1 MMRRRAR
8 SVVAIV
14 LLLGLTLVMT
24 TSGLAQTRTPTP
36 TPLADTPTPPPTAEP
51 TEAAPDEAA
60 PDETPPDEP
69 EVEAPPETAAQE
81 VQPGIELT
89 VYNQNVGLVK
99 EVRALD
105 LEAGDNVVRF
115 ADVAA
120 MIQPT
125 SVNVVSLTDP
135 EGMAVLEQNY
145 EYDLVNSSRLL
156 QRYIDQA
163 ITVRTAE
170 GTTISGT
177 LLSGAD
183 DLILATADGVR
194 VIKLG
199 QVQEFSFPE
208 LPEGLITRP
217 TLVWLLR
224 AAEAGEQDVR
234 VTYLTQ
240 GINWQADYVAL
251 LNADDTALSLNG
263 WVTLD
268 NRSGATYRDARL
280 KLVAG
285 DINRVEPQV
294 EEVLQ
299 MEKVAGRAMPAPQ
312 VEERAFFEYHL
323 YEVQRPVTVQDRQT
337 KQIEFASA
345 PEVEAEKVFVY
356 APSPQFFPRYGTIT
370 DPNYGVQSDTKV
382 QVRIEFV
389 NAEESGLGLPL
400 PRGTVRVYKEDIDGG
415 AELVGEDLID
425 HTPKDEELS
434 LYLGDA
440 FDIVGERVQTR
451 FRQIGERSIEESYE
465 ITIRNHKDEQVV
477 VRAIEHLFR
486 AQDAEITDSSAEP
499 QMLDATT
506 ARWDLTVPA
515 DGEVKLT
522 YTVLYRW

>member
-1 MMRRRAR
+1 MLRRRAR
-8 SVVAIV
+8 SAIATV
-14 LLLGLTLVMT
+14 LLLGLTLLIA

-36 TPLADTPTPPPTAEP
+36 TPFADTPTPPPTVEP
-51 TEAAPDEAA
+51 TEAAPE
-60 PDETPPDEP
+60 EP
-69 EVEAPPETAAQE
+69 EESEVEAPPETAAQE
-81 VQPGIELT
+81 VEPGIELT

-99 EVRALD
+99 EVRTLD

-115 ADVAA
+115 TDVAA
-120 MIQPT
+120 MIEPT

-156 QRYIDQA
+156 QRYIDQE
-163 ITVRTAE
+163 ITVRTTE

-183 DLILATADGVR
+183 DLILATDDGVR

-240 GINWQADYVAL
+240 GITWQADYVAL
-251 LNADDTALSLNG
+251 LNADDTALALNG

-268 NRSGATYRDARL
+268 NHSGAAYRDARL

-285 DINRVEPQV
+285 DINRVGPVVQD
-294 EEVLQ
+294 VLL
-299 MEKVAGRAMPAPQ
+299 MEKAAGRPAATPQ

-356 APSPQFFPRYGTIT
+356 SPSPQFFPWYGVIS
-370 DPNYGVQSDTKV
+370 DPGYGVQSDTKV

-400 PRGTVRVYKEDIDGG
+400 PRGTVRVYKEDVDGG

-425 HTPKDEELS
+425 HTPRDEELS

-440 FDIVGERVQTR
+440 FDIVGERVQTK

-465 ITIRNHKDEQVV
+465 ITIRNHKAEQVV
-477 VRAIEHLFR
+477 VRVIEHLFR
-486 AQDAEITDSSAEP
+486 AQDAEITDSSAKP
-499 QMLDATT
+499 LMLDATT

-515 DGEVKLT
+515 DGEVTLT

>member
-1 MMRRRAR
+1 
-8 SVVAIV
+8 V
-14 LLLGLTLVMT
+14 
-24 TSGLAQTRTPTP
+24 RT
-36 TPLADTPTPPPTAEP
+36 
-51 TEAAPDEAA
+51 
-60 PDETPPDEP
+60 
-69 EVEAPPETAAQE
+69 
-81 VQPGIELT
+81 
-89 VYNQNVGLVK
+89 
-99 EVRALD
+99 LD
-105 LEAGDNVVRF
+105 LDAGDNVVRF
-115 ADVAA
+115 SDVAA

-125 SVNVVSLTDP
+125 SVHVVSLTDP
-135 EGMAVLEQNY
+135 DAMTVLEQNY

-156 QRYIDQA
+156 QRYIDQP
-163 ITVRTAE
+163 ISVRTTE
-170 GTTISGT
+170 GTSISGT

-194 VIKLG
+194 VVKLS
-199 QVQEFSFPE
+199 QVQEFSFPA

-224 AAEAGEQDVR
+224 AASAGPQDVR

-251 LNADDTALSLNG
+251 LNEDDTALALNG

-285 DINRVEPQV
+285 DIHRVEPQLDQ
-294 EEVLQ
+294 VLL
-299 MEKVAGRAMPAPQ
+299 MEKAAAMPTAAPQ
-312 VEERAFFEYHL
+312 VAERAFFEYNL

-345 PEVEAEKVFVY
+345 PEVQAEKVFVY
-356 APSPQFFPRYGTIT
+356 SPSPQYFPQYGTIT
-370 DPNYGVQSDTKV
+370 DPDYGLQSDQKV
-382 QVRIEFV
+382 QVRVEFT
-389 NAEESGLGLPL
+389 NSEESGLGLPL
-400 PRGTVRVYKEDIDGG
+400 PGGTVRVYKEDVGGG
-415 AELVGEDLID
+415 AELVGEDVID
-425 HTPKDEELS
+425 HTPKDEDLS

-440 FDIVGERVQTR
+440 FDIVGERVQQK

-465 ITIRNHKDEQVV
+465 ITIRNHKADKVV
-477 VRAIEHLFR
+477 VRVIEHLFR

-506 ARWDLTVPA
+506 ARWDLSVPA
-515 DGEVKLT
+515 DCEAKVN

>member
-1 MMRRRAR
+1 
-8 SVVAIV
+8 
-14 LLLGLTLVMT
+14 
-24 TSGLAQTRTPTP
+24 
-36 TPLADTPTPPPTAEP
+36 
-51 TEAAPDEAA
+51 
-60 PDETPPDEP
+60 
-69 EVEAPPETAAQE
+69 
-81 VQPGIELT
+81 
-89 VYNQNVGLVK
+89 
-99 EVRALD
+99 
-105 LEAGDNVVRF
+105 
-115 ADVAA
+115 
-120 MIQPT
+120 
-125 SVNVVSLTDP
+125 
-135 EGMAVLEQNY
+135 
-145 EYDLVNSSRLL
+145 
-156 QRYIDQA
+156 
-163 ITVRTAE
+163 
-170 GTTISGT
+170 
-177 LLSGAD
+177 
-183 DLILATADGVR
+183 
-194 VIKLG
+194 
-199 QVQEFSFPE
+199 
-208 LPEGLITRP
+208 
-217 TLVWLLR
+217 
-224 AAEAGEQDVR
+224 
-234 VTYLTQ
+234 
-240 GINWQADYVAL
+240 
-251 LNADDTALSLNG
+251 
-263 WVTLD
+263 
-268 NRSGATYRDARL
+268 
-280 KLVAG
+280 
-285 DINRVEPQV
+285 V

-356 APSPQFFPRYGTIT
+356 APSPQFYPRYGTIT

>member
-1 MMRRRAR
+1 MKSTRAR
-8 SVVAIV
+8 STLATV
-14 LLLGLTLVMT
+14 LLLGLMLMLA

-36 TPLADTPTPPPTAEP
+36 ARSTETPTPPGTAEP
-51 TEAAPDEAA
+51 TEASEPAPAE
-60 PDETPPDEP
+60 
-69 EVEAPPETAAQE
+69 EVQPVNAQD

-99 EVRALD
+99 EVRTLD

-120 MIQPT
+120 MIEPT

-156 QRYIDQA
+156 QRYIDEA
-163 ITVRTAE
+163 ITVRTTE
-170 GTTISGT
+170 GTTIRGT
-177 LLSGAD
+177 LLWGAD

-240 GINWQADYVAL
+240 GITWQADYVAL
-251 LNADDTALSLNG
+251 LNADDTALALNG

-268 NRSGATYRDARL
+268 NHSGAAYRDARL

-285 DINRVEPQV
+285 DINRVGPVVQD
-294 EEVLQ
+294 VLL
-299 MEKVAGRAMPAPQ
+299 MEKAAGRPAATPQ

-356 APSPQFFPRYGTIT
+356 SPSPQFFPWYGVIS
-370 DPNYGVQSDTKV
+370 DPGYGVQSDTKV
-382 QVRIEFV
+382 QVRVEFV

-400 PRGTVRVYKEDIDGG
+400 PRGTVRVYKEDVDGG

-425 HTPKDEELS
+425 HTPRDEELS

-440 FDIVGERVQTR
+440 FDIVGERVQTK

-465 ITIRNHKDEQVV
+465 ITIRNHKAEQVV
-477 VRAIEHLFR
+477 VRVIEHLFR
-486 AQDAEITDSSAEP
+486 AQDAEITDSSAKP
-499 QMLDATT
+499 LMLDATT

-515 DGEVKLT
+515 DGEVTLT